1 MKSLFLKFWVENK
14 YFWKTFKLIF
24 MHFIHEIIWIKCF
37 LHKTFAIFQKI
48 QISRISMDRMCF
60 LTDRKSLEFISFVS
74 AWFDWS
80 SIGARLV
87 ESVFR
92 SIETNFWP
100 IVILKI
106 FKANFLSGSIGTWSI
121 LDQSRFER
129 KEKQKTFLSTCSSL
143 FQTLFSFFL
152 PFLSRPIQF
161 KLFLLFSSSTLQRFL
176 SSSIGKT

>member
-37 LHKTFAIFQKI
+37 LHKTSAIFQKI

-92 SIETNFWP
+92 LIETNFWS
-100 IVILKI
+100 IVILK
-106 FKANFLSGSIGTWSI
+106 FLKKTFYLAQLVPDRYSINRDS
-121 LDQSRFER
+121 
-129 KEKQKTFLSTCSSL
+129 KEKRNKRLFSARVHHFFKHFSL
-143 FQTLFSFFL
+143 FFFL
-152 PFLSRPIQF
+152 FFLDRSNSNFFCCFPPQLF
-161 KLFLLFSSSTLQRFL
+161 KGFCPQV
-176 SSSIGKT
+176 